1 MPTMASALEADRRTK
16 KLKPT
21 PSRPVAKALD
31 TRRSSGKSRRRPANV
46 NASSPTL
53 SKTALSR
60 SKATG
65 LETPLTPTRRPRNQE
80 EQQQQSYWRTL
91 ATPSSRGRS
100 DCHAASNLA
109 VESSSDSG
117 SQEIGGIDDLGRNLF
132 DRLTR
137 GTRSSPTMSSSLSP
151 LFQRPG
157 RLRAPSPN
165 PFLDYSSGSSGSIP
179 AEPAEISSS
188 VRWTPCLL
196 GAIPPLLLEPYS
208 LLMSAALHFLK
219 VILTNLES
227 TETALLFAS
236 LFALE
241 QLLRQSIDVFVE
253 CAQGIARHLGTDI
266 VSGETEQE
274 LRELVADIFDG
285 ARKPAP
291 TKSVSS
297 KRQAESTARRQTLA
311 KVRKESAQRE
321 RRLIEVICD
330 CFELLEAML
339 RHFGELCEAIDETG
353 VPTSTGGVNSH

>member
-1 MPTMASALEADRRTK
+1 MPTVASALEANRRTK
-16 KLKPT
+16 KLKSM

-31 TRRSSGKSRRRPANV
+31 TRRSMSKSGRQPAN
-46 NASSPTL
+46 ASTSSPTL
-53 SKTALSR
+53 SGTALSR

-65 LETPLTPTRRPRNQE
+65 PDSPHTPTPRPRN
-80 EQQQQSYWRTL
+80 QQQQSYWRTL

-100 DCHAASNLA
+100 DCYAASNLA

-117 SQEIGGIDDLGRNLF
+117 SQEIGGIDDLGRDLF
-132 DRLTR
+132 DGLTR
-137 GTRSSPTMSSSLSP
+137 GTRSSPIVSSNLSSLS
-151 LFQRPG
+151 QRHG
-157 RLRAPSPN
+157 RLQASSPN
-165 PFLDYSSGSSGSIP
+165 PFIDYTSSSSGSIP

-219 VILTNLES
+219 AILTNLES

-285 ARKPAP
+285 AREPAP

-297 KRQAESTARRQTLA
+297 KRQAESTSRRQTLA
-311 KVRKESAQRE
+311 KVRKESAQRG
-321 RRLIEVICD
+321 RRLIKVVCD

-353 VPTSTGGVNSH
+353 VPVSTGGVNAH